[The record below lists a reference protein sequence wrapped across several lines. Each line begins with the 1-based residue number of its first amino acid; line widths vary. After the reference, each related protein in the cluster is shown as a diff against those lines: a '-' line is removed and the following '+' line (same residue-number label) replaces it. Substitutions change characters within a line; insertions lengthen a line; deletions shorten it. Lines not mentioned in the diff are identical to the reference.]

1 VASPPP
7 ATPISLR
14 DARAFAHAR
23 PSSPR
28 ALDAWARAALRAGEL
43 HEAYRA
49 TSSWALHDGTVEPR
63 LLMADVLDASG
74 RRPEAVALLT
84 EWLESHP
91 DATDVQ
97 AALTRLSTETI
108 ARR

>member
-1 VASPPP
+1 
-7 ATPISLR
+7 
-14 DARAFAHAR
+14 
-23 PSSPR
+23 
-28 ALDAWARAALRAGEL
+28 
-43 HEAYRA
+43 
-49 TSSWALHDGTVEPR
+49 
-63 LLMADVLDASG
+63 MADVLDASG